1 MFDWLTNLF
10 KNTSK
15 RKEAIFEVDHS
26 SAEKLFNYSFL
37 NKRLIEQALK
47 HRSILPTLQ
56 ESRVESNE
64 RLELLGD
71 SVLGLIVTDFL
82 YSKFP
87 EKEEGE
93 LTEMKSVLV
102 SRKILA
108 KVANSLKLGDYLM
121 LSDAEVRSGGKTRI
135 SIVADAM
142 EAVIGAMYLDGGL
155 TIAQQ
160 FVMDNILRDFENMI
174 SEEQHKNFKSILLEY
189 AQGNNLGSPTYVVRD
204 EDGPDHKKI
213 FTVEVII
220 QHKIAGVGKGK
231 SKKHA
236 EQNAAK
242 DAIEKMLI

>member
-26 SAEKLFNYSFL
+26 SLEKLFNYSFL